1 MGKNHMFKKS
11 GFWLILLLILSS
23 CQKDD
28 VKQESSHHF
37 SDENLNHKMVTA
49 DDIPEVMQFLR
60 GNSSPNLYFTIQ
72 TGELPEGQNRSGEPD
87 LIISELMTEQI
98 LAVTNEAN
106 LTNYSFQLRVD
117 NAPYYEGEVSF
128 FNLIV
133 KETTAVEG
141 YYAYIQEY
149 RMDENWYVDN
159 DSILDMQTYTGKM
172 IFYTLEGLYVAKV
185 DFSNG
190 QIIGEDLRSPCPPDP
205 GGGSSGGG
213 GSGSGP
219 GDGGTGGS
227 GGGTGG
233 GTGGGGIQIIV
244 VGCTCANPPHQPGET
259 CTCENP
265 PYIVIVWGDEI
276 DDINETLR
284 NPCCDPPC
292 ELPIECNYPNGD
304 PCPCNATNDGCL
316 DENPNV
322 GVIHIKPHPH
332 CDELL
337 KISNHANTRNKINQ
351 LKNELN
357 SGIEKGFEI
366 EMQNGEISNSTPIRD
381 GEFNEFIYNF
391 QTLNPVAG
399 LHLHHSKLF
408 PMPSHEDILTLFNFF
423 GNSPT
428 NSNIPTHIIVSSKG
442 VHALKIDDP
451 SKLATLYVQAATD
464 PEFYNNLRDN
474 MLKTYE
480 NINPIVNGVPT
491 GTLISNEMAFLE
503 LIEQYDMG
511 ISLLRANSDTSGWV
525 KLILNENNNLIW
537 SYECNY

>member
-1 MGKNHMFKKS
+1 
-11 GFWLILLLILSS
+11 
-23 CQKDD
+23 
-28 VKQESSHHF
+28 
-37 SDENLNHKMVTA
+37 MVTA

-60 GNSSPNLYFTIQ
+60 GNSSPNLHFTIQ

-322 GVIHIKPHPH
+322 GVIYIKPHPH

-366 EMQNGEISNSTPIRD
+366 EMQNGEISNSTPTRD

-399 LHLHHSKLF
+399 VHLHHSNLF
-408 PMPSHEDILTLFNFF
+408 PMPSHEDILTLFDLY

-451 SKLATLYVQAATD
+451 SKLATLFVQAATD
-464 PEFYNNLRDN
+464 QEFYDDLMFE

-480 NINPIVNGVPT
+480 NINPIVNGVPK
-491 GTLISNEMAFLE
+491 GTLINNEMAFLQ